1 MDTSSSAAASSYR
14 PSVSS
19 DSHSLPSTG
28 DNVMNAPDGFFLP
41 DIQASVDL
49 RHLAIHR
56 PRVVEPLEPKRAP
69 LNVNPADAELSGEN
83 F

>member
-1 MDTSSSAAASSYR
+1 
-14 PSVSS
+14 
-19 DSHSLPSTG
+19 
-28 DNVMNAPDGFFLP
+28 MNAPDGFFLP

-49 RHLAIHR
+49 RHLAIRR
-56 PRVVEPLEPKRAP
+56 PRVVEPLEPRRAP